1 MVETLN
7 SYVVAN
13 HRSQHNNHK
22 VCATKP
28 HFVMSFSIF
37 SVATVI
43 LALSAITF
51 TKNCNYRGAFEQ
63 PNLIPTTL
71 KKDELIPLLSTKL
84 LQIASDNGKYGRWF
98 S

>member
-1 MVETLN
+1 
-7 SYVVAN
+7 
-13 HRSQHNNHK
+13 
-22 VCATKP
+22 
-28 HFVMSFSIF
+28 MSFLIF